1 MAKKAANAAEAT
13 PDRAGVLTTALLRA
27 GTHLGV
33 TQAALAEIIGV
44 SPATVSRMAAG
55 SYRLDPRKKEWEF
68 AALFVRLFRS
78 LDSIVG
84 ANDQT
89 ARAWLGSENRG
100 LNGIPAELIR
110 RAEGLIR
117 VVQYLDAT
125 RGRI

>member
-1 MAKKAANAAEAT
+1 MAKRANTAAEAA
-13 PDRAGVLTTALLRA
+13 PARATVLTKALLRA
-27 GTHLGV
+27 GVHLGV

-55 SYRLDPRKKEWEF
+55 SYRLDPRKKEWEL

-84 ANDQT
+84 ADERT
-89 ARAWLGSENRG
+89 AKAWLGSENRG
-100 LNGIPAELIR
+100 LNGIPADLIR

-117 VVQYLDAT
+117 VVHYLDAA